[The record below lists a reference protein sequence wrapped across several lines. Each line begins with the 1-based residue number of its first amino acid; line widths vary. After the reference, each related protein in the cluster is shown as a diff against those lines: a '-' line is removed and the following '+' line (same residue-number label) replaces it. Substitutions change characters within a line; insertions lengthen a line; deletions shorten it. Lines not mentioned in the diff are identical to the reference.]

1 MYSCVENWSG
11 ILEFVRYSQYEL
23 LIDSNLSKLYYIQ
36 NANLVSSL

>member
-11 ILEFVRYSQYEL
+11 ILEFVRYLQYEL